1 MERLIDV
8 ASYPVLPVLDKLLQ
22 NKSTKKNIIWATDPY
37 ASFGNG
43 FQDTD
48 QIDRTLLL
56 QHADVIRPRIRKSME
71 DQAQRTRKKAEVF
84 TPAWVCNE
92 MNNVCDEDWFHRKN
106 VFNTPQEDHSWVPTE
121 GKIELPKRKRW
132 QCYVDSRRLEITC
145 GEAPYLCSRY
155 DASTGERIEPLN
167 RRIGIVDRKLRVVNE
182 NTQTREE
189 WVKWA
194 VRALDASYGYEY
206 QGDNVLIARVN
217 LYLTFIDYYKERWG
231 EIPPG
236 KLLRKIANRIAW
248 NIWQMD
254 GLKDIVPTGKPYEE
268 FHQMT
273 FGELFSSDWEEAE
286 RKMEEAAAIPAVT
299 YNWRSKLSVLFRK
312 VKEKTMGKK
321 LFDYVIG
328 NPPYNEDFGKSGDNG
343 KYAKPIY
350 HRFMDAAYSIAPKVE
365 MIHPARFLF
374 NAGSTPKEWNEKMLN
389 SSQFKVLEYE
399 ADSARVFSNTD
410 IKGGVVIS
418 YFDRTASY
426 KPIGTFTTFQ
436 ELNSILKKVK
446 SLSDTFVSSIV
457 SGRGIYK
464 LSDKALKEHP
474 EIIDIQSKGHK
485 KDVGPG
491 ALNKLEHIVF
501 FDNLPND
508 DNKYVQFLGLKGG
521 KRSYC
526 WTREDYQDV
535 PDSFYKY
542 KIFIPKANGS
552 GALGE
557 VLSTPLIGEP
567 LIGATETFL
576 SIGMFDN
583 VLEAEN
589 CLKYIKSKFARVMLG
604 ILKITQDN
612 TKTKW
617 NYVPMQDFTPSSDID
632 WSQSIH
638 DIDLQLY
645 QKYGLDE
652 TEIEFIESH
661 VKEMK

>member
-22 NKSTKKNIIWATDPY
+22 NKSTKKNIIWATDTY

-106 VFNTPQEDHSWVPTE
+106 VFNTPQEDHSWIPTE

-132 QCYVDSRRLEITC
+132 QRYVDSRRLEITC

-167 RRIGIVDRKLRVVNE
+167 SRIGIVDRKLRIVNE
-182 NTQTREE
+182 NTKTREE

-217 LYLTFIDYYKERWG
+217 LFLTFIDYYKDRWG

-273 FGELFSSDWEEAE
+273 FGELFSLDWEEAE
-286 RKMEEAAAIPAVT
+286 RKMEEAAAIPAVI
-299 YNWRSKLSVLFRK
+299 YHWRSKISVLFRK

-321 LFDYVIG
+321 LFDFVIG
-328 NPPYNEDFGKSGDNG
+328 NPPYNEDFGKSGNNG

-365 MIHPARFLF
+365 LIHPARFLF

-399 ADSARVFSNTD
+399 ANSARVFSNTD

-418 YFDRTASY
+418 YFDRNASY
-426 KPIGTFTTFQ
+426 KPIGTFTTFP

-485 KDVGPG
+485 KDIGPG

-508 DNKYVQFLGLKGG
+508 DNKYVQFLGLKEG

-576 SIGMFDN
+576 SIGMFDDF
-583 VLEAEN
+583 LEAAN
-589 CLKYIKSKFARVMLG
+589 CLKYIKSKFTRVMLG

-632 WSQSIH
+632 WSQSVH

-652 TEIEFIESH
+652 KEIEFIESH

>member
-22 NKSTKKNIIWATDPY
+22 NKSTKKNIIWATDTY

-236 KLLRKIANRIAW
+236 KLLRKIANRISW

-286 RKMEEAAAIPAVT
+286 RKMEEAVAIPAVT

-321 LFDYVIG
+321 LFDFVIG
-328 NPPYNEDFGKSGDNG
+328 NPPYQEETANDGDRKN
-343 KYAKPIY
+343 PIY
-350 HRFMDAAYSIAPKVE
+350 NLFMDQAYDTSSNVE
-365 MIHPARFLF
+365 LITPARFLF
-374 NAGSTPKEWNEKMLN
+374 NAGQTPKAWNKKMLEDTHL
-389 SSQFKVLEYE
+389 KVLYYE
-399 ADSARVFSNTD
+399 PDATRLFHDTE
-410 IKGGVVIS
+410 IKGGIAITFRS
-418 YFDRTASY
+418 DSKDFGA
-426 KPIGTFTTFQ
+426 IGTFTSYQ
-436 ELNSILKKVK
+436 EMNGVVKKVNQVEHGK
-446 SLSDTFVSSIV
+446 NRLDSIIASQGLFRFSKLAFDAFPQVRALSGKGTGAKIV
-457 SGRGIYK
+457 SNIIKKAPELFSSKRNEKSIRILGRIDGNREYRFINKEYIENNKYIDGYK
-464 LSDKALKEHP
+464 LFLP
-474 EIIDIQSKGHK
+474 EANSQGHF
-485 KDVGPG
+485 GET
-491 ALNKLEHIVF
+491 LT
-501 FDNLPND
+501 LPI
-508 DNKYVQFLGLKGG
+508 LGLPG
-521 KRSYC
+521 
-526 WTREDYQDV
+526 D
-535 PDSFYKY
+535 
-542 KIFIPKANGS
+542 GS
-552 GALGE
+552 ADTY
-557 VLSTPLIGEP
+557 LSAGPFK
-567 LIGATETFL
+567 TEIEART
-576 SIGMFDN
+576 
-583 VLEAEN
+583 LETY
-589 CLKYIKSKFARVMLG
+589 LKTKFFRAMLG
-604 ILKITQDN
+604 IKKVTQHCPPAV
-612 TKTKW
+612 W
-617 NYVPMQDFTPSSDID
+617 NMIPMQDFTPSSDID

>member
-22 NKSTKKNIIWATDPY
+22 NKSTKKNIIWATDTY

>member
-22 NKSTKKNIIWATDPY
+22 NKSTKKNIIWATDTY

-567 LIGATETFL
+567 LIGQQRHSCL
-576 SIGMFDN
+576 LVCLIMF
-583 VLEAEN
+583 
-589 CLKYIKSKFARVMLG
+589 
-604 ILKITQDN
+604 
-612 TKTKW
+612 
-617 NYVPMQDFTPSSDID
+617 
-632 WSQSIH
+632 
-638 DIDLQLY
+638 
-645 QKYGLDE
+645 
-652 TEIEFIESH
+652 
-661 VKEMK
+661 

>member
-22 NKSTKKNIIWATDPY
+22 NKSTKKNIIWATDTY

-286 RKMEEAAAIPAVT
+286 RKMEEAVAIPAVT

-321 LFDYVIG
+321 LFDFVIG
-328 NPPYNEDFGKSGDNG
+328 NPPYQEETANDGDRKN
-343 KYAKPIY
+343 PIY
-350 HRFMDAAYSIAPKVE
+350 NLFMDQAYDTSSNVE
-365 MIHPARFLF
+365 LITPARFLF
-374 NAGSTPKEWNEKMLN
+374 NAGQTPKAWNKKMLEDTHL
-389 SSQFKVLEYE
+389 KVLYYE
-399 ADSARVFSNTD
+399 PDATRLFHDTE
-410 IKGGVVIS
+410 IKGGIAITFRS
-418 YFDRTASY
+418 DSKDFGA
-426 KPIGTFTTFQ
+426 IGTFTSYQ
-436 ELNSILKKVK
+436 EMNGVVKKVNQVEHGK
-446 SLSDTFVSSIV
+446 SRLDSIIASQGLFRFSKLAFDAFPQVRALSGKGTGAKIV
-457 SGRGIYK
+457 SNIIKKAPELFSSKRNEKSIRILGRIDGNREYRFINKEYIDGYK
-464 LSDKALKEHP
+464 LFLP
-474 EIIDIQSKGHK
+474 EANSQGHF
-485 KDVGPG
+485 GET
-491 ALNKLEHIVF
+491 LT
-501 FDNLPND
+501 LPI
-508 DNKYVQFLGLKGG
+508 LGLPG
-521 KRSYC
+521 
-526 WTREDYQDV
+526 D
-535 PDSFYKY
+535 
-542 KIFIPKANGS
+542 GS
-552 GALGE
+552 ADTY
-557 VLSTPLIGEP
+557 LSAGPFK
-567 LIGATETFL
+567 TEIEART
-576 SIGMFDN
+576 
-583 VLEAEN
+583 LETY
-589 CLKYIKSKFARVMLG
+589 LKTKFFRAMLG
-604 ILKITQDN
+604 IKKVTQHCPPAV
-612 TKTKW
+612 W
-617 NYVPMQDFTPSSDID
+617 NMIPMQDFTPSSDID

>member
-22 NKSTKKNIIWATDPY
+22 NKSTKKNIIWATDTY

-286 RKMEEAAAIPAVT
+286 RKMEEAVAIPAVT

-321 LFDYVIG
+321 LFDFVIG
-328 NPPYNEDFGKSGDNG
+328 NPPYQEETANDGDRKN
-343 KYAKPIY
+343 PIY
-350 HRFMDAAYSIAPKVE
+350 NLFMDQAYDTSSNVE
-365 MIHPARFLF
+365 LITPARFLF
-374 NAGSTPKEWNEKMLN
+374 NAGQTPKAWNKKMLEDTHL
-389 SSQFKVLEYE
+389 KVLYYE
-399 ADSARVFSNTD
+399 PDATRLFHDTE
-410 IKGGVVIS
+410 IKGGIAITFRS
-418 YFDRTASY
+418 DSKDFGA
-426 KPIGTFTTFQ
+426 IGTFTSYQ
-436 ELNSILKKVK
+436 EMNGVVKKVNQVEHGK
-446 SLSDTFVSSIV
+446 NRLDSIIASQGLFRFSKLAFDAFPQVRALSGKGTGAKIV
-457 SGRGIYK
+457 SNIIKKAPELFSSKRNEKSIRILGRIDGNREYRFINKEYIENNKYIDGYK
-464 LSDKALKEHP
+464 LFLP
-474 EIIDIQSKGHK
+474 EANSQGHF
-485 KDVGPG
+485 GET
-491 ALNKLEHIVF
+491 LT
-501 FDNLPND
+501 LPI
-508 DNKYVQFLGLKGG
+508 LGLPG
-521 KRSYC
+521 
-526 WTREDYQDV
+526 D
-535 PDSFYKY
+535 
-542 KIFIPKANGS
+542 GS
-552 GALGE
+552 ADTY
-557 VLSTPLIGEP
+557 LSAGPFK
-567 LIGATETFL
+567 TEIEART
-576 SIGMFDN
+576 
-583 VLEAEN
+583 LETY
-589 CLKYIKSKFARVMLG
+589 LKTKFFRAMLG
-604 ILKITQDN
+604 IKKVTQHCPPAV
-612 TKTKW
+612 W
-617 NYVPMQDFTPSSDID
+617 NMIPMQDFTPSSDID

>member
-8 ASYPVLPVLDKLLQ
+8 VSYPVLPVLDKLLQ
-22 NKSTKKNIIWATDPY
+22 NKSTKKNIIWATDTY

-286 RKMEEAAAIPAVT
+286 RKMEEAVAIPAVT

-321 LFDYVIG
+321 LFDFVIG
-328 NPPYNEDFGKSGDNG
+328 NPPYQEETANDGDRKN
-343 KYAKPIY
+343 PIY
-350 HRFMDAAYSIAPKVE
+350 NLFMDQAYDTSSNVE
-365 MIHPARFLF
+365 LITPARFLF
-374 NAGSTPKEWNEKMLN
+374 NAGQTPKAWNKKMLEDTHL
-389 SSQFKVLEYE
+389 KVLYYE
-399 ADSARVFSNTD
+399 PDATRLFHDTE
-410 IKGGVVIS
+410 IKGGIAITFRS
-418 YFDRTASY
+418 DSKDFGA
-426 KPIGTFTTFQ
+426 IGTFTSYQ
-436 ELNSILKKVK
+436 EMNGVVKKVNQVEHGK
-446 SLSDTFVSSIV
+446 NRLDSIIASQGLFRFSKLAFDAFPQVRALSGKGTGAKIV
-457 SGRGIYK
+457 SNIIKKAPELFSSKRNEKSIRILGRIDGNREYRFINKEYIENNKYIDGYK
-464 LSDKALKEHP
+464 LFLP
-474 EIIDIQSKGHK
+474 EANSQGHF
-485 KDVGPG
+485 GET
-491 ALNKLEHIVF
+491 LT
-501 FDNLPND
+501 LPI
-508 DNKYVQFLGLKGG
+508 LGLPG
-521 KRSYC
+521 
-526 WTREDYQDV
+526 D
-535 PDSFYKY
+535 
-542 KIFIPKANGS
+542 GS
-552 GALGE
+552 ADTY
-557 VLSTPLIGEP
+557 LSAGPFK
-567 LIGATETFL
+567 TEIEART
-576 SIGMFDN
+576 
-583 VLEAEN
+583 LETY
-589 CLKYIKSKFARVMLG
+589 LKTKFFRAMLG
-604 ILKITQDN
+604 IKKVTQHCPPAV
-612 TKTKW
+612 W
-617 NYVPMQDFTPSSDID
+617 NMIPMQDFTPSSDID

>member
-22 NKSTKKNIIWATDPY
+22 NKSTKKNIIWATDTY

-521 KRSYC
+521 KRSY
-526 WTREDYQDV
+526 
-535 PDSFYKY
+535 
-542 KIFIPKANGS
+542 
-552 GALGE
+552 
-557 VLSTPLIGEP
+557 
-567 LIGATETFL
+567 
-576 SIGMFDN
+576 
-583 VLEAEN
+583 
-589 CLKYIKSKFARVMLG
+589 
-604 ILKITQDN
+604 
-612 TKTKW
+612 
-617 NYVPMQDFTPSSDID
+617 
-632 WSQSIH
+632 
-638 DIDLQLY
+638 
-645 QKYGLDE
+645 
-652 TEIEFIESH
+652 
-661 VKEMK
+661 

>member
-22 NKSTKKNIIWATDPY
+22 NKSTKKNIIWATDTY

-106 VFNTPQEDHSWVPTE
+106 VFNTPQEDHSWIPTE

-132 QCYVDSRRLEITC
+132 QRYVDSRRLEITC

-167 RRIGIVDRKLRVVNE
+167 RRIGIVDRKLRIVNE
-182 NTQTREE
+182 NTKNREE

-217 LYLTFIDYYKERWG
+217 LFLTFIDYYKDRWG

-273 FGELFSSDWEEAE
+273 FGELFSFDWEEAE
-286 RKMEEAAAIPAVT
+286 RKMEEAAAIPAVI
-299 YNWRSKLSVLFRK
+299 YHWRSKISVLFRK

-321 LFDYVIG
+321 LFDFVIG
-328 NPPYNEDFGKSGDNG
+328 NPPYQGEAQANG
-343 KYAKPIY
+343 RKPPIY
-350 HRFMDAAYSIAPKVE
+350 NFFMDAAYSISECVE
-365 MIHPARFLF
+365 LITPARFLF
-374 NAGSTPKEWNEKMLN
+374 NAGQTPKVWNEKMLGD
-389 SSQFKVLEYE
+389 SHFKVLEY
-399 ADSARVFSNTD
+399 ASDASTIFPNTE
-410 IKGGVVIS
+410 IKGGVAITLRDS
-418 YFDRTASY
+418 RKEYNS
-426 KPIGTFTTFQ
+426 IGIFMESE
-436 ELNSILKKVK
+436 ELNSILNKIKNTGYQPFSSVVVGAVPYRFTNDVKIDYPEYSELLPKSNDYRTNVFTDLHNKLFFDEPINGKPCVKIYGILNKKRVSLWISNKYMETDAKNFKKFKLLLSKAVK
-446 SLSDTFVSSIV
+446 SGKFGEDLPDTIIAKPLEGHTQSFISLGCCST
-457 SGRGIYK
+457 
-464 LSDKALKEHP
+464 KE
-474 EIIDIQSKGHK
+474 EI
-485 KDVGPG
+485 
-491 ALNKLEHIVF
+491 E
-501 FDNLPND
+501 NLQR
-508 DNKYVQFLGLKGG
+508 Y
-521 KRSYC
+521 
-526 WTREDYQDV
+526 
-535 PDSFYKY
+535 
-542 KIFIPKANGS
+542 
-552 GALGE
+552 
-557 VLSTPLIGEP
+557 
-567 LIGATETFL
+567 
-576 SIGMFDN
+576 
-583 VLEAEN
+583 
-589 CLKYIKSKFARVMLG
+589 
-604 ILKITQDN
+604 
-612 TKTKW
+612 TKTKFFRAMLSVLKRTQDLSASKFD
-617 NYVPMQDFTPSSDID
+617 YVPMQDFTPSSDID
-632 WSQSIH
+632 WSQSVH

-652 TEIEFIESH
+652 KEIEFIESH

>member
-22 NKSTKKNIIWATDPY
+22 NKSTKKNIIWATDTY

-343 KYAKPIY
+343 KFAKPIY

>member
-22 NKSTKKNIIWATDPY
+22 NKSTKKNIIWATDTY

-576 SIGMFDN
+576 
-583 VLEAEN
+583 
-589 CLKYIKSKFARVMLG
+589 
-604 ILKITQDN
+604 
-612 TKTKW
+612 KW
-617 NYVPMQDFTPSSDID
+617 
-632 WSQSIH
+632 
-638 DIDLQLY
+638 
-645 QKYGLDE
+645 
-652 TEIEFIESH
+652 
-661 VKEMK
+661 

>member
-8 ASYPVLPVLDKLLQ
+8 ASYPVLSVLDKLLQ
-22 NKSTKKNIIWATDPY
+22 NKSTKKNIIWATDTY

-106 VFNTPQEDHSWVPTE
+106 VFNTPQEDHSWIPTE

-167 RRIGIVDRKLRVVNE
+167 RRIGIVDRKLRIVNE

-217 LYLTFIDYYKERWG
+217 LFLTFIDYYKERWG

-286 RKMEEAAAIPAVT
+286 RKMEEAVAIPAVT

-321 LFDYVIG
+321 LFDFVIG